1 MRHIK
6 KITYLAL
13 IGLLLFPVN
22 ISAQS
27 HVEVDTVFT
36 ADDTITWQKPRFDER
51 QNERHQLVERN
62 IASGLRAVR
71 DNRVIAAMKNVP
83 RHLFMPKQFRDAAYA
98 DRPLPIGQGQTISQ
112 PYIVAYMTE
121 QLELEP
127 GDRVLEIGTGSGY
140 QAAVL
145 SEITPFV
152 FTIEIIPD
160 LAKTARS
167 RFKELG
173 YNTIEVKIGDG
184 YYGWEEHAPYDAII
198 GTAAADEV
206 PQPLIDQL
214 NPGGRLII
222 PTGET
227 GRIQKLILL
236 TKDES
241 GEVSTKELLSVRF
254 VPMTGEDEEN

>member
-1 MRHIK
+1 M
-6 KITYLAL
+6 LPMN
-13 IGLLLFPVN
+13 G
-22 ISAQS
+22 SAQER
-27 HVEVDTVFT
+27 VDADTIFTENDTV
-36 ADDTITWQKPRFDER
+36 TWQKPRFDER

-83 RHLFMPKQFRDAAYA
+83 RHLFMPEQVRDAAYA
-98 DRPLPIGQGQTISQ
+98 DRPLPIGEGQTISQ
-112 PYIVAYMTE
+112 PFIVAYMTE

-152 FTIEIIPD
+152 YTIEIIPE
-160 LAKTARS
+160 LAKTAKE
-167 RFKELG
+167 RFAELG
-173 YNTIEVKIGDG
+173 YNTIKVKIGDG
-184 YYGWEEHAPYDAII
+184 YFGWEKHAPYDAII

-206 PQPLIDQL
+206 PQALIDQL
-214 NPGGRLII
+214 NRGGRLII

-227 GRIQKLILL
+227 DRIQKLILL

-241 GEVSTKELLSVRF
+241 GAVSKRELLSVRF